1 MMRSAFEIVDTRVA
15 AGSRSTVDI
24 PMAGLYTHT
33 PVTLPV
39 HVVHGHRA
47 GPVLFVSAAVHG
59 DEINGVEIIRRLI
72 RSPALGKLRGTL
84 LAVPIVNVFGFHNR
98 SRYLPDRRDLN
109 RSFPGSEQ
117 GSMASRV
124 ANLFLREIVQR
135 ADYGVD
141 LHTAAIHRD
150 NLPQVRANLSNEQ
163 IERMAMAFGAPVVI
177 HSEGIEGSLRMA
189 AMEQGVPMILYE
201 AGEALRFDELCIRT
215 GLRGV
220 VEVMR
225 TLGMLPRPKAK
236 RRPAILLR
244 SSVWVRA
251 PKSGILR
258 SVVSLGTSVASGDT
272 LGIVSDPFGERE
284 VEIVSTADGVII
296 GRANLP
302 LVYEG
307 EALFHIG
314 RSQSGT
320 AVEAHLEELQ
330 QALDEAQQEAPDE
343 LPIV

>member
-1 MMRSAFEIVDTRVA
+1 MTRSAFEIGGASIDPGNRT
-15 AGSRSTVDI
+15 TIDI

-33 PVTLPV
+33 PVALPV
-39 HVVHGHRA
+39 HVVHGNSA

-72 RSPALGKLRGTL
+72 RSPTLARLRGTL

-124 ANLFLREIVQR
+124 ANLFLRQIVQR
-135 ADYGVD
+135 ADFGVD
-141 LHTAAIHRD
+141 LHTGAIHRD
-150 NLPQVRANLSNEQ
+150 NLPQVRANLSDER
-163 IERMAMAFGAPVVI
+163 IERMAMAFSAPVVI
-177 HSEGIEGSLRMA
+177 HSEGVEGSLRMA
-189 AMEQGVPMILYE
+189 ASAQGVPMILYE
-201 AGEALRFDELCIRT
+201 SGEALRFDELCIRI

-220 VEVMR
+220 IQVMR
-225 TLGMLPRPKAK
+225 TLGMLPKHKTKHRP
-236 RRPAILLR
+236 PILLR
-244 SSVWVRA
+244 SSTWVRA

-258 SVVSLGTSVASGDT
+258 SVVSLGTPVATGDT

-284 VEIVSTADGVII
+284 VEVASSADGVII

-314 RSQSGT
+314 RSQSGD

-330 QALDEAQQEAPDE
+330 QALDDAQAEAPDE
-343 LPIV
+343 LSIV

>member
-1 MMRSAFEIVDTRVA
+1 MKRPGFEIGGVSVSP
-15 AGSRSTVDI
+15 GSHRTVDI
-24 PMAGLYTHT
+24 PLAGLYTHT
-33 PVTLPV
+33 PVALPV
-39 HVVHGHRA
+39 HVIHGKRE
-47 GPVLFVSAAVHG
+47 GPVLFVSGALHG

-109 RSFPGSEQ
+109 RSFPGSER

-124 ANLFLREIVQR
+124 ANMFLREVVER

-150 NLPQVRANLSNEQ
+150 NLPQVRADLSDAT

-177 HSEGIEGSLRMA
+177 QSDGVAGSLRIA
-189 AMEQGVPMILYE
+189 ASRIGVPVILYE

-225 TLGMLPRPKAK
+225 TIGMLSAHTRPRRTPTV
-236 RRPAILLR
+236 LR
-244 SSVWVRA
+244 SSSWMRA
-251 PKSGILR
+251 PQSGILR
-258 SVVSLGTSVASGDT
+258 SVVGLGTLVGKGDT

-284 VEIVSTADGVII
+284 IEIKSSVDGVII

-302 LVYEG
+302 LVFEG
-307 EALFHIG
+307 EALFHVG
-314 RSQSGT
+314 RSAS
-320 AVEAHLEELQ
+320 VESVEEHLGELQ
-330 QALDEAQQEAPDE
+330 QGLDEAPLEAPDE
-343 LPIV
+343 PFIL